1 MSDSKKHPKIVEI
14 KKYQNRRYYDTTNS
28 QHISLEKIHKLIC
41 QGHEIKVT
49 DVKSGQDITTRILMQ
64 ILLEYEPTKVDFFSP
79 TLLSQVIRLNDLVLK
94 DFYEVYFEKAL
105 GAFVNSKDQFD
116 SLFRRSQALPF
127 GMANSGKGDS
137 HNPFAAWMGMNPF
150 APAVDTQPGETAG
163 LSREMEDLKQQV
175 SELKELLNKNSK

>member
-1 MSDSKKHPKIVEI
+1 MPDSKKHPKLVEI

-41 QGHEIKVT
+41 QGHEISVT

-79 TLLSQVIRLNDLVLK
+79 TLLSQVIRLNDLILK

-127 GMANSGKGDS
+127 GMTSSGKGDS
-137 HNPFAAWMGMNPF
+137 RNPFAAWMGMNPF
-150 APAVDTQPGETAG
+150 APAVDSQPSEAAG
-163 LSREMEDLKQQV
+163 LSREMEDLREQV
-175 SELKELLNKNSK
+175 SELKELLKRNSK